1 MGFDKIDISGL
12 EKAHKADMQVYYCC
26 VRLSTTN
33 ARIERNKF
41 EDFRTNLSCSDG
53 YVTERNISFCPLH
66 LRLFFYSFAQLK
78 LLTGMDT
85 LTSFKTLKQ
94 IYWFEKDREREK
106 KTVKETREKKKAKND
121 KKNWSINI
129 TSKLDKNL

>member
-1 MGFDKIDISGL
+1 
-12 EKAHKADMQVYYCC
+12 
-26 VRLSTTN
+26 
-33 ARIERNKF
+33 
-41 EDFRTNLSCSDG
+41 
-53 YVTERNISFCPLH
+53 
-66 LRLFFYSFAQLK
+66 
-78 LLTGMDT
+78 MDT

-94 IYWFEKDREREK
+94 IYWCEKDREREKK